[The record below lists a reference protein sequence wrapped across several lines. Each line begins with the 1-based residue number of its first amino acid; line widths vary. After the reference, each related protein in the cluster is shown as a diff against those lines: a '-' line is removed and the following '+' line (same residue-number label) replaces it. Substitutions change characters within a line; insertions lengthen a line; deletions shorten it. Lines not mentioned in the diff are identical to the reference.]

1 MILCF
6 FLLLLHNN
14 LTVIYMRFIEYNRE
28 DAVEYALK
36 WALSRNPKYYDFDG
50 VGGDCTNFASQ
61 CVYAGCKVMNY
72 EKDIGWY
79 YNSVNDR
86 AAAWSSVEYLRKFLL
101 SNSSFGPFASSVSL
115 SQLQLGDLIQLN
127 NGLEFYHTLVVAG
140 FSSGTPLVCAHTDDS
155 YLRRLDTYYYN
166 YASALHILG
175 AGNR

>member
-1 MILCF
+1 
-6 FLLLLHNN
+6 
-14 LTVIYMRFIEYNRE
+14 
-28 DAVEYALK
+28 
-36 WALSRNPKYYDFDG
+36 
-50 VGGDCTNFASQ
+50 
-61 CVYAGCKVMNY
+61 MNY

-101 SNSSFGPFASSVSL
+101 SNSSFGPFASSVPL

-155 YLRRLDTYYYN
+155 YLRRLDTYYYD